1 MTDPTALQEM
11 PLVEEGAIDDSQTPE
26 DAVPDWPPL
35 GTNQVSALPEGS
47 TVIAMSGS
55 EQRAQKF
62 IVHRESGRIY
72 ARSESDVA
80 GGAFDRQKVLT
91 FMTRVWLPKP

>member
-1 MTDPTALQEM
+1 MTDPTALHDM
-11 PLVEEGAIDDSQTPE
+11 PLVDEYAIDDSQTP
-26 DAVPDWPPL
+26 DGAIPDWPPL

-47 TVIAMSGS
+47 TVIAMWGR
-55 EQRAQKF
+55 EGRPHTF
-62 IVHRESGRIY
+62 TVHRESGRIY

-91 FMTRVWLPKP
+91 FVTRVWLPKR